1 MFVSDGIRIVISP
14 EMPAKNKNK
23 TQESGNGSGDSSP
36 QKNIGLKDVAASVKL
51 SPTTVS
57 VVLNYSPLADS
68 IPQDTKDRIFEAAR
82 ILNYRPNYI
91 ARSLRNQ
98 RTHTIGVLI
107 PEMSEGYAAAVLSGV
122 EAKLSQEGFFYFV
135 ASHHHHADLIEKNTQ
150 FLTARCVE
158 GILAIDTPIHHQS
171 FLPIVSISGHEH
183 IKGVTNIVLNHE
195 RAAHLAVEHLYN
207 LGHRKIAVIKGQEFS
222 SDTEVRLQT
231 VLQTAQKFG
240 ISIGDNWITQLVGDD
255 PSSETGYLAAKKLL
269 SRNVEFTAILSFND
283 ISAIGAIRALRE
295 NGLSVPEDV
304 SVIGFDDITA
314 AEFHNPA
321 LTTIR
326 QPLKKMGSLAAEH
339 LLQNIQKNPA
349 DTLSLEITVEPDLI
363 IRQSTAKSQNSE
375 R

>member
-1 MFVSDGIRIVISP
+1 
-14 EMPAKNKNK
+14 MPKKDKNKA
-23 TQESGNGSGDSSP
+23 QESNGNATDSSQ
-36 QKNIGLKDVAASVKL
+36 QKNISLKDVAASLKL

-68 IPQDTKDRIFEAAR
+68 IPQETKDRIFEAAR
-82 ILNYRPNYI
+82 NLNYRPNYI

-107 PEMSEGYAAAVLSGV
+107 PEMSDGYSAAVLSGV
-122 EAKLSQEGFFYFV
+122 EEKLLQEGYFYFV
-135 ASHHHHADLIEKNTQ
+135 ASHHHREDLIERNTQ
-150 FLTARCVE
+150 FLVARCVE

-171 FLPIVSISGHEH
+171 FLPIVSISGHDR

-195 RAAHLAVEHLYN
+195 TAAQLAIEHLHK
-207 LGHRKIAVIKGQEFS
+207 LGHRKIGVIKGQQFS
-222 SDTEVRLQT
+222 SDTEVRLNT
-231 VLQTAQKFG
+231 VLSAAQKYG
-240 ISIGDNWITQLVGDD
+240 VQIENNWITQLIGDD
-255 PSSETGYLAAKKLL
+255 PSPETGYLATKKLL
-269 SRNVEFTAILSFND
+269 SHGAEFTALLAFND

-295 NGLSVPEDV
+295 GGLIVPNDV
-304 SVIGFDDITA
+304 SIIGFDDITA
-314 AEFHNPA
+314 AEYHNPA

-326 QPLKKMGSLAAEH
+326 QPLKKMGSLGAEH

-363 IRQSTAKSQNSE
+363 IRQSTAKNQNSE

>member
-1 MFVSDGIRIVISP
+1 
-14 EMPAKNKNK
+14 MPAKNKNTVK
-23 TQESGNGSGDSSP
+23 ESGNGTGNSAP
-36 QKNIGLKDVAASVKL
+36 PKNIGLKDVAAFVKL

-68 IPQDTKDRIFEAAR
+68 IPQETKDRIFEAAR
-82 ILNYRPNYI
+82 TLNYRPNYI

-107 PEMSEGYAAAVLSGV
+107 PEMSEGYTAAVLSGV
-122 EAKLSQEGFFYFV
+122 EARLSQEGYFYFV
-135 ASHHHHADLIEKNTQ
+135 ASHHHHAELIEKNTQ
-150 FLTARCVE
+150 FLAARCVE
-158 GILAIDTPIHHQS
+158 GILAIDTPIHHQN
-171 FLPIVSISGHEH
+171 FLPVVSISGHEH

-195 RAAHLAVEHLYN
+195 RAAHLAVEHLYD
-207 LGHRKIAVIKGQEFS
+207 LGHRKIAVIKGQAFS

-231 VLQTAQKFG
+231 VLATARKFG
-240 ISIGDNWITQLVGDD
+240 IAIGDNWITQLIGDD
-255 PSSETGYLAAKKLL
+255 PSSETGYSAAKKLL
-269 SRNVEFTAILSFND
+269 AREVEFTAILSFND
-283 ISAIGAIRALRE
+283 VSAIGAIRALRE

-304 SVIGFDDITA
+304 SVIGFDDIAA

-349 DTLSLEITVEPDLI
+349 DTLSIEITVEPDLI
-363 IRQSTAKSQNSE
+363 IRQSTAQVS